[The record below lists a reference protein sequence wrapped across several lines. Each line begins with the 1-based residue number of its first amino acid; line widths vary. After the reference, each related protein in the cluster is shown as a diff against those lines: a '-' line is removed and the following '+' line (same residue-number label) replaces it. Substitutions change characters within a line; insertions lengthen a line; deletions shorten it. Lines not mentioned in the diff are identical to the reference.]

1 MIFDLWPVYSGE
13 RFRASWPTFFYME
26 LILLQLSVYNMHID
40 FPVKFLLYNR
50 LLIEVLLLNRF

>member
-1 MIFDLWPVYSGE
+1 M
-13 RFRASWPTFFYME
+13 AHFFYME

-50 LLIEVLLLNRF
+50 LYNRLLIEVLLLNRF